1 MFKSKDSGHPANL
14 TELQLLNQKKK
25 FLSQLKDD
33 GQRQLYLDYK
43 VVPRSQ
49 LHSYTTFGNNFDHC
63 RTNNLIMTSSFI
75 QA

>member
-1 MFKSKDSGHPANL
+1 MFESKDSGHPANP
-14 TELQLLNQKKK
+14 TKLQLINQNKL
-25 FLSQLKDD
+25 FLAQLDN
-33 GQRQLYLDYK
+33 GQRQLYIDYK